1 MSRRLRDSAIIALAA
16 SLLAGGQVFAQSLDS
31 TEPTNDL
38 PNEYQAIDGW
48 AKMPAGRYWGSTSAV
63 DIDPD
68 GRSIWVAER
77 CGGNSC
83 ANSDLPVVLKFNQDG
98 DLVRSFGSGMFVF
111 PHGFH
116 VDFEGNVWVTDG
128 RSGDGKGN
136 QVIKFSPE
144 GEVLLTLGEPGVT
157 GTGPGEFN
165 QPSDV
170 HVAPNGNIFV
180 ADGHGGR
187 NSNSRIQKFDS
198 EGNFLMEWGERG
210 SEPGQFG
217 VPHGLAM
224 DSQGRLFVA
233 DRSNNRIQIFTQDG
247 ELLDI
252 WHQFSRLSGIFI
264 TDDDMLYGADSESND
279 GRDHGEWKRGIRI
292 GNARTGEVTGFIP
305 DPADANDGP
314 LRGTSAAEGVAVD
327 VAGNIYGAEVGPRAL
342 KRYVKRPPGRGGRSG
357 RGGAP
362 E

>member
-1 MSRRLRDSAIIALAA
+1 MSRTLRNGAVIALAV
-16 SLLAGGQVFAQSLDS
+16 SLLAGGQVFAQGQGINV
-31 TEPTNDL
+31 PTNDL
-38 PNEYQAIDGW
+38 PNSYQAIDGW
-48 AKMPAGRYWGSTSAV
+48 AKMPAGRHWGSTSAV

-68 GRSIWVAER
+68 GRSVWVAER
-77 CGGNSC
+77 CGANSC

-116 VDFEGNVWVTDG
+116 IDFEGNVWVTDG
-128 RSGDGKGN
+128 RAGDGKGN

-144 GEVLLTLGEPGVT
+144 GEILLTLGEPGVT
-157 GTGPGEFN
+157 GSGPGEFN

-198 EGNFLMEWGERG
+198 QGNFLMEWGEPG
-210 SEPGQFG
+210 SGEGQIG

-224 DSQGRLFVA
+224 DSRGRLFVA
-233 DRSNNRIQIFTQDG
+233 DRSNNRILIYSQDG
-247 ELLDI
+247 ELLDV

-264 TDDDMLYGADSESND
+264 TDDDILYGADSESND
-279 GRDHGEWKRGIRI
+279 ARGHGEWKRGIRI
-292 GNARTGEVTGFIP
+292 GNTATGEVTGFIP

-327 VAGNIYGAEVGPRAL
+327 AAGNIYGAEVGPRAL
-342 KRYVKRPPGRGGRSG
+342 KRYVKRPPGRGGRGG